1 MFETLEM
8 IAQTIDSVV
17 AKQGHHHLS
26 HQDRLR
32 GSSWEWVRS
41 HGEWLHLSVSRVRL
55 QRFRSKIIVVFIP
68 TFLES
73 VLVPKYDLENEKVRK
88 HIKTKKI
95 WIWSTDMTFFSV
107 QKSTF
112 LLFLYL
118 ALIFVEMCMFLK
130 LFFQKIV
137 FDGGKSFSGAQL
149 SYNLDSEMLLGVRK
163 LIMIHRPQEL
173 TRCSCFALFFGSGIK
188 IHSQDPLRKGCSTGF
203 QICHFGRNFYQ
214 CRWKMEN
221 EKRLRVLR
229 ASRFLFSKARS
240 MVK

>member
-1 MFETLEM
+1 MSEIPWWVTALECVPSQASEVPFENYCCVHSNVFRECFGSQLRSWKRESSKT
-8 IAQTIDSVV
+8 
-17 AKQGHHHLS
+17 
-26 HQDRLR
+26 HQ
-32 GSSWEWVRS
+32 
-41 HGEWLHLSVSRVRL
+41 
-55 QRFRSKIIVVFIP
+55 
-68 TFLES
+68 
-73 VLVPKYDLENEKVRK
+73 N
-88 HIKTKKI
+88 KKI
-95 WIWSTDMTFFSV
+95 LNLIYGHDLFFV

-118 ALIFVEMCMFLK
+118 APIFVEMCIFLK

-137 FDGGKSFSGAQL
+137 FDGGKSFSGAHL